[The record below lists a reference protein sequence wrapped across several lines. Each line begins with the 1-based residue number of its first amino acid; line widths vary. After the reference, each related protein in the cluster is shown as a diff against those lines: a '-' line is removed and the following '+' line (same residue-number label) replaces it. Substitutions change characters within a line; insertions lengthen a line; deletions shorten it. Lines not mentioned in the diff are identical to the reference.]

1 MTATL
6 QTTNIQNAA
15 SSTTNLALDTSGNVT
30 VGSSLTA
37 ANNITATSGT
47 MVMASSFLR
56 NRIINGYFAIDQR
69 NAGASQ
75 TFSAGN
81 SGYTVDRWFVGYAAG
96 GSVTTQRVSGPS
108 VYSYAIQVAPQSGST
123 QVNYQQRIESLNCQ
137 DLTVGT
143 NITISGLAYVDSTAN
158 GTFNVNL
165 GFPSGAD
172 NYASETFA
180 TAQTITLAA
189 GTYTYFSKTFTLS
202 TTGTNG
208 LDVILGFISAAGRTF
223 KITGVQLEV
232 GSVATPFERRLYGQ
246 ELVLCQRYCYVCT
259 IRPLGI
265 TLNGNALYSGIL
277 SYPVTMRASPTLSN
291 ASCTVSSGSVGTP
304 ILQTSSGQASTL
316 DAAIIYNSAN
326 NWTANQAIAIT
337 GTFSA
342 EL

>member
-1 MTATL
+1 
-6 QTTNIQNAA
+6 
-15 SSTTNLALDTSGNVT
+15 
-30 VGSSLTA
+30 
-37 ANNITATSGT
+37 
-47 MVMASSFLR
+47 
-56 NRIINGYFAIDQR
+56 
-69 NAGASQ
+69 
-75 TFSAGN
+75 
-81 SGYTVDRWFVGYAAG
+81 VGYAAG

-108 VYSYAIQVAPQSGST
+108 GYSYAIQVAPQSGST

-165 GFPSGAD
+165 GFPSGVD

-223 KITGVQLEV
+223 KITGVRLEV

-246 ELVLCQRYCYVCT
+246 EVLLCQRYYCKT
-259 IRPLGI
+259 FSLGTAPGNNVTSTGALKGATRNGSANEPSANWKFPASMRTEPTV
-265 TLNGNALYSGIL
+265 TLYNTGSGTAGQWSNDGTSTSSSNARSQWISTEGCAMDNTGNAFNY
-277 SYPVTMRASPTLSN
+277 TSN
-291 ASCTVSSGSVGTP
+291 
-304 ILQTSSGQASTL
+304 IQAS
-316 DAAIIYNSAN
+316 A
-326 NWTANQAIAIT
+326 
-337 GTFSA
+337 SA